1 MNCEEFKD
9 AIVIRIYGE
18 LPADREAALQRHVGE
33 CDSCARVYAR
43 TLGLQNVLDVGDDD
57 VPAPDW
63 EASWR
68 SIRDRSLKK
77 RWRLPALF
85 DWPAKRFAM
94 AAAAVV
100 VVFVFG
106 VLAGRSLFFPPAEP
120 DGTTPEL
127 RFPGVTTVAAYT
139 ETLEPLLIDFMNRRG
154 RSRSDEMSELTDR
167 VAIEMLAQ
175 TRLLKRA
182 AERDGDAELYFLL
195 EDIELVLISIA
206 NLGGQNG
213 DVAGQ
218 LDQIIKDK
226 AIMFRLRQ
234 LPAGRSTI

>member
-9 AIVIRIYGE
+9 AIVVRIYGE
-18 LPADREAALQRHVGE
+18 LPPDREAALQRHVGE
-33 CDSCARVYAR
+33 CDDCARVYAR
-43 TLGLQNVLDVGDDD
+43 TLGLQNVNDVDDD
-57 VPAPDW
+57 IPTPDW

-68 SIRDRSLKK
+68 VIRERTQKK

-85 DWPAKRFAM
+85 EWPAKRFAM

-100 VVFVFG
+100 IVFVFG
-106 VLAGRSLFFPPAEP
+106 VLAGRSIFFPPAEP
-120 DGTTPEL
+120 EWTTPG
-127 RFPGVTTVAAYT
+127 RGIQSVTSVATYT
-139 ETLEPLLIDFMNRRG
+139 ETLEPLLIDFMNRSG
-154 RSRSDEMSELTDR
+154 QTRSDEMSELTDR

-182 AERDGDAELYFLL
+182 AERSSDAELYFLL

-213 DVAGQ
+213 DVAEQ
-218 LDQIIKDK
+218 LDQIIKNK

-234 LPAGRSTI
+234 LPAGQSTI